1 MENKRGNVSTVFLV
15 IAIILIGV
23 MGVFMYMQK
32 TESDRQIA
40 ELGNSINEIK
50 GIANEKESNI
60 KDEETDIKDNE
71 NELSNSEEVNTLV
84 TKLLEMLYARESGFE
99 SILEKIGYDNS
110 QEIYN
115 NTVKSDNEGDSIYG
129 VYNKNMDKYV
139 GGYSNTKIKYS
150 DFEEKISKFMTP
162 GIVEQ
167 CFGGKFVEHNGFLY
181 AFIGNASGVGVSN
194 VTVEL
199 LYENVYSVKYSV
211 VDPGETEERESIIR
225 ITEYNNKN
233 VVSGF
238 MW

>member
-1 MENKRGNVSTVFLV
+1 MENKKGSLLTVFLV

-32 TESDRQIA
+32 TEADRQIA
-40 ELGNSINEIK
+40 ELENSINEIK
-50 GIANEKESNI
+50 EATKEKEPNI

-71 NELSNSEEVNTLV
+71 NELPNSEEVNSLV
-84 TKLLEMLYARESGFE
+84 TKFLEMLYARESGFE
-99 SILEKIGYDNS
+99 SILEKIGYDNP

-115 NTVKSDNEGDSIYG
+115 NTVKSDNDGDSIYG

-150 DFEEKISKFMTP
+150 DFEEKISNYMTP

-167 CFGGKFVEHNGFLY
+167 CFGGKFVEYNGFLY
-181 AFIGNASGVGVSN
+181 AFIGNASGAGVSN
-194 VTVEL
+194 VTVQSIYNNIYL
-199 LYENVYSVKYSV
+199 VKYSV
-211 VDPGETEERESIIR
+211 SDEAGTDEYECIIR
-225 ITEYNNKN
+225 ITNYNNKN

-238 MW
+238 MG